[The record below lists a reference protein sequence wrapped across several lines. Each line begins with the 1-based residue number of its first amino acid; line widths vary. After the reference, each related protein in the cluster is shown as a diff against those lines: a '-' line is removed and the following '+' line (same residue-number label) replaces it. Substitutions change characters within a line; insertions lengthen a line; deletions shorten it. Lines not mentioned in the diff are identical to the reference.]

1 VVHAT
6 VSARSPAGTVAQTRC
21 RLDGSAPAGFGALP
35 AACAFAGAG
44 ADIAGDGRHVLFT
57 ASVTDAGQTEIPGA
71 TQVAIDRTPPH
82 LACARTAPAFV
93 EGSTGATVTA
103 TVRDATSGPLSQIV
117 SAPAAVATPGRKQ
130 VRLTGRD
137 QAGNAAGIRC
147 AYRVLG
153 RINASVFFN
162 FIPGPGFSTV
172 DSLLGADIPVA
183 ATVRMR
189 CRGTGCPSG
198 RTLRVHAPSAC
209 PVRKDC
215 PEPRKPAT
223 GSLDL
228 QPLFRGHQLGVGSV
242 VTVAM
247 TQRDTI
253 GKVWV
258 FTTRS
263 GLKPKVLISCL
274 APGSTVP
281 GRGC

>member
-1 VVHAT
+1 M
-6 VSARSPAGTVAQTRC
+6 
-21 RLDGSAPAGFGALP
+21 
-35 AACAFAGAG
+35 
-44 ADIAGDGRHVLFT
+44 
-57 ASVTDAGQTEIPGA
+57 SV
-71 TQVAIDRTPPH
+71 
-82 LACARTAPAFV
+82 
-93 EGSTGATVTA
+93 
-103 TVRDATSGPLSQIV
+103 
-117 SAPAAVATPGRKQ
+117 PAAVATPGRKQ
-130 VRLTGRD
+130 VRLTGFD
-137 QAGNAAGIRC
+137 QAGNSASIRC

-153 RINASVFFN
+153 RINASMFFN
-162 FIPGPGFSTV
+162 FIPGRGFSTV

-198 RTLRVHAPSAC
+198 RDAQSPRALGMPRAEGLPQ
-209 PVRKDC
+209 
-215 PEPRKPAT
+215 PRKPTT

-228 QPLFRGHQLGVGSV
+228 KPLFRGHQLGVGSV

-263 GLKPKVLISCL
+263 GVKPKVVISCL
-274 APGSTVP
+274 APGSLVP

>member
-1 VVHAT
+1 MPR
-6 VSARSPAGTVAQTRC
+6 SARAAWWGRVAQTRC
-21 RLDGSAPAGFGALP
+21 RLDGGAPAAFAALP
-35 AACAFAGAG
+35 AACPFAGAG
-44 ADIAGDGRHVLFT
+44 ADIAGDGRHLLFA
-57 ASVTDAGQTEIPGA
+57 ASVNDAGQAEVPGA
-71 TQVAIDRTPPH
+71 TQVAIDRTAPQ

-93 EGSTGATVTA
+93 EGSTGATITA
-103 TVRDATSGPLSQIV
+103 TVRDATSGPLSQTV
-117 SAPAAVATPGRKQ
+117 SVPAAVATPGRKQ
-130 VRLTGRD
+130 VRLTGFD
-137 QAGNAAGIRC
+137 QAGNSASIRC

-153 RINASVFFN
+153 RINASMFFN
-162 FIPGPGFSTV
+162 FIPGRGFSTV

-198 RTLRVHAPSAC
+198 RTLRVHAHSAC

-215 PEPRKPAT
+215 PEPRKPTT

-228 QPLFRGHQLGVGSV
+228 KPLFRGHQLGVGSV

-263 GLKPKVLISCL
+263 GVKPKVVISCL
-274 APGSTVP
+274 APGSLVP